1 MKMNKFF
8 MGILGALALTA
19 CSSEEVIPDQ
29 PNNGIDPNL
38 SRYIAITI
46 RNADSGTRSGG
57 DQTTD
62 GENGPLFEE
71 GLSPENTVESIRFY
85 FFDETGK
92 GRAVKADGTNFMDLT
107 KGDDDFPEDNGSNMP
122 NVEKILTAVLAINT
136 QSGDNIES
144 LKSVVAVVNGKNL
157 PGNSNEKLVSLSKL
171 REIISDFSIGD
182 NTPYNNTTNKPG
194 AFLMTNSV
202 YGSGAYQCETEIK
215 PGDLKTTASEATT
228 SPVDIYVERVLAKV
242 RMTLDWNSGMT
253 VVENV
258 TFGETTN
265 NVAVKLTDK
274 NGEAYKTYDDK
285 DLYVIFSGWGL
296 QTTSN
301 KSYMFKNFKSDW
313 NFGWNLLGTKRSY
326 WALNPPLAEGE
337 KRYNNFSHGAA
348 TKGKI
353 GTKYQNGS
361 GQNRVDYDGDFFY
374 CQENAGDDEAT
385 GFKAYTDLDK
395 TLSNRT
401 QAYLGGTLVT
411 LDGTTA
417 TAVDLASY
425 GGKKYEKSQL
435 PIAMLNIIN
444 DQIYT
449 REVESQEPAEDGT
462 TKIKYKYTSIQPED
476 VELIEEELSID
487 VPDEVTSIQN
497 GKRYLARIRLK
508 EGVYDEN
515 NPKFFKNT
523 NGEAYESEEE
533 INRVLKTAG
542 SARVWGGGTTYYFV
556 ELNHLGTT
564 DEKGNSFGVVRNHIY
579 DVIVNTVYGLGT
591 PVLTPNDGEGEDE
604 IPIEPE
610 KPGDDESFLGVR
622 LNILSWRVVR
632 NTTIL
637 DWD

>member
-46 RNADSGTRSGG
+46 RNADSGTRAEG
-57 DQTTD
+57 DQTKD
-62 GENGPLFEE
+62 DENGLFEE
-71 GLSPENTVESIRFY
+71 GLSPENTVETIRFY
-85 FFDETGK
+85 FFDATGE
-92 GRAVKADGTNFMDLT
+92 GRAVKADGTNFMDIKADT
-107 KGDDDFPEDNGSNMP
+107 IKTDNPGSSMP
-122 NVEKILTAVLAINT
+122 NVEKILTAVLAIST

-157 PGNSNEKLVSLSKL
+157 PGNSNNDDEKLVSLSKL

-182 NTPYNNTTNKPG
+182 NTPYNNKTNMPG

-215 PGDLKTTASEATT
+215 PGDLKTTASEARTF
-228 SPVDIYVERVLAKV
+228 PVDVYVERVLAKV

-253 VVENV
+253 LVEDV
-258 TFGETTN
+258 TFGGTTN

-285 DLYVIFSGWGL
+285 DLYVIFTGWGL
-296 QTTSN
+296 QTTSD
-301 KSYMFKNFKSDW
+301 KSYMFKNFKLDW
-313 NFGWNLLGTKRSY
+313 NFNWTLGTKRSY
-326 WALNPPLAEGE
+326 WALNPQGE
-337 KRYNNFSHGAA
+337 NKIKYRNFSHGAA

-353 GTKYQNGS
+353 GTTYQNGS

-385 GFKAYTDLDK
+385 GLKAYTDLDE

-411 LDGTTA
+411 LDGKTA

-425 GGKKYEKSQL
+425 GGKKYEKSLL
-435 PIAMLNIIN
+435 PIAMLDIIN

-449 REVESQEPAEDGT
+449 RKEIQEPAEDGT
-462 TKIKYKYTSIQPED
+462 TKIKYEYTSIQPED
-476 VELIEEELSID
+476 VELIEEEYSID

-497 GKRYLARIRLK
+497 GKRYLARIQLK
-508 EGVYDEN
+508 DGVFAEN
-515 NPKFFKNT
+515 KFFKNT
-523 NGEAYESEEE
+523 NGEAYESDEE

-556 ELNHLGTT
+556 ELNHIGVT
-564 DEKGNSFGVVRNHIY
+564 DEEGNSFGVVRNHIY

-604 IPIEPE
+604 TPIKPE